1 MGSQS
6 NSNIMSTW
14 LKPIKSLFKQR
25 QTNLTADSD
34 ELQRFSDIGIT
45 SRRWWG
51 TYQVEAGQSRFWRI
65 GNVVICVDRVTN
77 EWHIASCPVG
87 KITDLPEEH
96 EESHNFTIPFERLNF
111 KTFTFHT
118 QAEIELKPILANR
131 PLASKLERPLYIPG
145 GEDILLYVSSPV
157 WVRVQTV
164 KSQII
169 LDEFP
174 TFVLSDTW
182 FGPNTREGE
191 LCYAGHTHCSP
202 HLKDIPSG
210 PDRII
215 SPMLI
220 KNHANQPL
228 KLENISVPLPYLS
241 VYSDADNFLWTEQ
254 LIVLREQD
262 SGPEVEVDKG
272 PPKALEEIQ
281 LLTSARI
288 DIHTASSI
296 KRFFINNLA
305 WD

>member
-1 MGSQS
+1 MAA
-6 NSNIMSTW
+6 W
-14 LKPIKSLFKQR
+14 LKNLKSIFSTR
-25 QTNLTADSD
+25 QPVIETETD
-34 ELQRFSDIGIT
+34 ELQSFSDIGIT

-51 TYQVEAGQSRFWRI
+51 SYQVEDGQSRFWRV

-87 KITDLPEEH
+87 NIDGLPDQDQEQENLD
-96 EESHNFTIPFERLNF
+96 SNFHIPFDKLNF

-118 QAEIELKPILANR
+118 QAEIELTPVLPDL

-157 WVRVQTV
+157 WVRVQTGTS
-164 KSQII
+164 KII
-169 LDEFP
+169 LVEIP

-191 LCYAGHTHCSP
+191 LCYAGYTHCSP
-202 HLKDIPSG
+202 HLKDVPSG

-220 KNHANQPL
+220 KNHAREPL

-254 LIVLREQD
+254 LYVYRED
-262 SGPEVEVDKG
+262 DISPEVEVAKG
-272 PPKALEEIQ
+272 PPKALEELK
-281 LLTSARI
+281 LLTRARK
-288 DIHTASSI
+288 DIQNASSI
-296 KRFFINNLA
+296 KRFFMNNLV

>member
-1 MGSQS
+1 MA
-6 NSNIMSTW
+6 IW
-14 LKPIKSLFKQR
+14 LGHLKSLFHHR
-25 QTNLTADSD
+25 QLTAKVQSN
-34 ELQRFSDIGIT
+34 ELQSFSDIGIK

-51 TYQVEAGQSRFWRI
+51 TFQVEDGQSRFWRI

-87 KITDLPEEH
+87 KITDLPAEDNDQNE
-96 EESHNFTIPFERLNF
+96 NFTIPFEKLNF
-111 KTFTFHT
+111 KTFTFRT
-118 QAEIELKPILANR
+118 QAEIELKPVLANL

-157 WVRVQTV
+157 WVRVQTG
-164 KSQII
+164 KAKII
-169 LDEFP
+169 LDEVP

-202 HLKDIPSG
+202 HLKDVPSG

-220 KNHANQPL
+220 KNHAKQPL
-228 KLENISVPLPYLS
+228 KLESIIVPLPDLS

-254 LIVLREQD
+254 IYVYKEED
-262 SGPEVEVDKG
+262 EGPEVEVAKG
-272 PPKALEEIQ
+272 PPKALEELT
-281 LLTSARI
+281 LLTDARR
-288 DIHTASSI
+288 DVRNTSGI
-296 KRFFINNLA
+296 KRFFVNNLV
-305 WD
+305 WDL

>member
-1 MGSQS
+1 MA
-6 NSNIMSTW
+6 IW
-14 LKPIKSLFKQR
+14 LGHIKSLFHNR
-25 QTNLTADSD
+25 QTTAAVETN
-34 ELQRFSDIGIT
+34 ELQSFSDIGIK

-51 TYQVEAGQSRFWRI
+51 TFQVEDGQSRFWRI

-87 KITDLPEEH
+87 KITDLPTDDNEQ
-96 EESHNFTIPFERLNF
+96 SDNFTIPFEKLNF

-118 QAEIELKPILANR
+118 QGEIELKPVLANL

-157 WVRVQTV
+157 WVRVQTG
-164 KSQII
+164 KARII
-169 LDEFP
+169 LDEVP

-202 HLKDIPSG
+202 HLKDVPSG

-220 KNHANQPL
+220 KNHAKQPL
-228 KLENISVPLPYLS
+228 KLESIIVPLPDLS

-254 LIVLREQD
+254 IYVYKEED
-262 SGPEVEVDKG
+262 EGPEVEVAKG
-272 PPKALEEIQ
+272 PPKALEELT
-281 LLTSARI
+281 LLTDPRR
-288 DIHTASSI
+288 DIRNASSI
-296 KRFFINNLA
+296 KRFFVNNLV
-305 WD
+305 WDL

>member
-1 MGSQS
+1 MAV
-6 NSNIMSTW
+6 W
-14 LKPIKSLFKQR
+14 IK
-25 QTNLTADSD
+25 NLTRVFKTRSVADDPD
-34 ELQRFSDIGIT
+34 ELQSFSDIGIT
-45 SRRWWG
+45 SRQWWG
-51 TYQVEAGQSRFWRI
+51 TYQVEDGQSRFWRI
-65 GNVVICVDRVTN
+65 GNVVICVDRVTS

-87 KITDLPEEH
+87 KIGDVPDSDTSDTDEAG
-96 EESHNFTIPFERLNF
+96 NKFQIPFDRLNF

-157 WVRVQTV
+157 WVRVQTG
-164 KSQII
+164 KGKII
-169 LDEFP
+169 LDEIP

-202 HLKDIPSG
+202 HLKDVPSG

-220 KNHANQPL
+220 KNHAKQPL

-241 VYSDADNFLWTEQ
+241 VYSDKANFLWTEQ
-254 LIVLREQD
+254 LYVYREED
-262 SGPEVEVDKG
+262 SGPEVEVAKG
-272 PPKALEEIQ
+272 PPKALEEIT
-281 LLTSARI
+281 LLTRARK
-288 DIHTASSI
+288 DIRTSSSI
-296 KRFFINNLA
+296 KRFFA
-305 WD
+305 DG

>member
-1 MGSQS
+1 MAEWFKQF
-6 NSNIMSTW
+6 
-14 LKPIKSLFKQR
+14 KALFKPR
-25 QTNLTADSD
+25 NFSIDEDGD
-34 ELQRFSDIGIT
+34 ELQSFSDIGIT

-51 TYQVEAGQSRFWRI
+51 TYQVEDGQSRFWRI

-87 KITDLPEEH
+87 KITDLPDTDSGSDEAN
-96 EESHNFTIPFERLNF
+96 NFKIPFERLNF

-118 QAEIELKPILANR
+118 QAEIELKPVLANR

-157 WVRVQTV
+157 WVRVQTG
-164 KSQII
+164 KSKII
-169 LDEFP
+169 LDEVA

-202 HLKDIPSG
+202 HLKDVPSG

-220 KNHANQPL
+220 KNHAKKPL
-228 KLENISVPLPYLS
+228 KLENISVPLPFLS
-241 VYSDADNFLWTEQ
+241 VYSDAENFLWTEQ
-254 LIVLREQD
+254 LYVYREED
-262 SGPEVEVDKG
+262 SGPEVEVAKG
-272 PPKALEEIQ
+272 PPKALDELK
-281 LLTSARI
+281 LLTRARK
-288 DIHTASSI
+288 DIRSSSSI
-296 KRFFINNLA
+296 KRFFVSNLVG
-305 WD
+305 D

>member
-1 MGSQS
+1 MR
-6 NSNIMSTW
+6 TW
-14 LKPIKSLFKQR
+14 FKQVKARVKNR
-25 QTNLTADSD
+25 QSTATKDTD
-34 ELQRFSDIGIT
+34 ELQSFSDIGIT

-51 TYQVEAGQSRFWRI
+51 TFRVEAGQSRFWRI

-87 KITDLPEEH
+87 KITDLPDSDQDEAN
-96 EESHNFTIPFERLNF
+96 NFTIPFEKLNF

-118 QAEIELKPILANR
+118 QAEIELTPILANR

-157 WVRVQTV
+157 WVRVQTGNA
-164 KSQII
+164 KII
-169 LDEFP
+169 LDEIA

-202 HLKDIPSG
+202 HLKDVPSG

-220 KNHANQPL
+220 KNHAKKPL

-241 VYSDADNFLWTEQ
+241 VYSDVDNFLWTEQ
-254 LIVLREQD
+254 LYVFHEED
-262 SGPEVEVDKG
+262 SGPEVEVAKG
-272 PPKALEEIQ
+272 PPKALEEIC
-281 LLTSARI
+281 LLTQARK
-288 DIHTASSI
+288 DITTSSSI
-296 KRFFINNLA
+296 KRFLLSNLV